1 MTAKQ
6 FFDLVSEMREA
17 QITYLN
23 KKIRNPQT
31 LQRSKD
37 LEAAV
42 DAEIARVKN
51 LMNNQPTL
59 FSKQ

>member
-6 FFDLVSEMREA
+6 FFDLVCEMREA

-42 DAEIARVKN
+42 DAEIARAKN

>member
-6 FFDLVSEMREA
+6 FFDLVCEMREA